1 MSGSRVNWGYLASI
15 GLILT
20 AVFSNCNP
28 GPAVPEIQI
37 SNTWSRPGDTTIPGV
52 FYLTIKNKGRA
63 RDRLLEAGSTACSAV
78 ELHET
83 VKREEEVMAMEPV
96 TGGLEI
102 PARGEV
108 TLQPGG
114 LHLMCVDK
122 TRDFE
127 VGEIISLELIFST
140 AGPVQVEVP
149 VGRGE

>member
-37 SNTWSRPGDTTIPGV
+37 SNTWSRPGEATVPGV
-52 FYLTIKNKGRA
+52 FYFTIKNRGRA
-63 RDRLLEAGSTACSAV
+63 QDILLEAQSTACSAV

-83 VKREEEVMAMEPV
+83 VERDEGVMAMEPV
-96 TGGLEI
+96 NGGLEV

-108 TLQPGG
+108 ALQPGG
-114 LHLMCVDK
+114 MHLMCVGK

-127 VGEIISLELIFST
+127 VGEIIPLELIFST
-140 AGPVQVEVP
+140 AGPVQRED
-149 VGRGE
+149 